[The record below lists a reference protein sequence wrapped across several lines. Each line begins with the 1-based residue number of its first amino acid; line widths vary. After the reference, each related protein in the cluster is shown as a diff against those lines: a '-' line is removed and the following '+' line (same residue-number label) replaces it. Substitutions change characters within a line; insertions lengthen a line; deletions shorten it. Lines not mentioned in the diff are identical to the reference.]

1 MAIRGNT
8 GRVLERTT
16 QLGDGPGD
24 AAELAPTDAVEDGAQ
39 QASRY
44 HIPLLLGP
52 FGYTTYR
59 GS

>member
-1 MAIRGNT
+1 VFDTRAYFEARGT
-8 GRVLERTT
+8 HTLFPSIIITFEV
-16 QLGDGPGD
+16 
-24 AAELAPTDAVEDGAQ
+24 VEDGAQ

>member
-1 MAIRGNT
+1 MRIGDDGEILVAGS
-8 GRVLERTT
+8 GF
-16 QLGDGPGD
+16 LGHLG
-24 AAELAPTDAVEDGAQ
+24 AEVAEDGAKS
-39 QASRY
+39 APHY